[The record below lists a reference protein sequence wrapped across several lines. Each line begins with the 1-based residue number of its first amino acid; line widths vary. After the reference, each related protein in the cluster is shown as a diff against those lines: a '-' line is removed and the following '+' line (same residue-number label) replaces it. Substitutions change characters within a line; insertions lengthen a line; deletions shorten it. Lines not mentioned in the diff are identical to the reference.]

1 MTVHA
6 ASPFKRIPV
15 TVLTGFLG
23 SGKTTLL
30 NYLVRQPGM
39 DRALVIINE
48 FGSVGL
54 DHDLMERSSDDLVV
68 EMMGGCLCCTI
79 SGDLL
84 NTLRDAPSR
93 FSADGQPAFDRVVI
107 ETTGLADPAP
117 ILHTLLTDS
126 WLYYR
131 YELRGVVTTV
141 DAATGLATL
150 SAHEEAAKQ
159 VAVADRLL
167 LTKTDL
173 AANDDVQELRARLA
187 ALNPAA
193 PVTQVDHGRIDP
205 AVLFDL
211 GLYDPATKSS
221 EVVRWLAADAYPQ
234 LNVSGHQQ
242 DHGHSHD
249 HRHAHDHGH
258 SDVNRH
264 DSRIRAICLTFD
276 EPLVDLAFDRWIGVL
291 TNFAGERLLR
301 MKAIVNIE
309 GVGRPMVLH
318 AVQHIMHMPVEL
330 DDWPS
335 DDHRTRMV
343 LIVRDMDEE
352 ELRGTLALLTEGVS
366 KYRFEGW
373 PFAESERAHDQQQG
387 VPS

>member
-1 MTVHA
+1 MTVPA

-30 NYLVRQPGM
+30 NHLVRQPGM

-54 DHDLMERSSDDLVV
+54 DHHLMERSSDDLVV

-93 FSADGQPAFDRVVI
+93 FTTDGRPAFDRVVI

-150 SAHEEAAKQ
+150 AAHEEAAKQ
-159 VAVADRLL
+159 IAVADRLL

-173 AANDDVQELRARLA
+173 AANSDVQGLRAHLA

-193 PVTQVDHGRIDP
+193 PVTQVDQGRIDP
-205 AVLFDL
+205 ALLFDL
-211 GLYDPATKSS
+211 GLYDPATKSA
-221 EVVRWLAADAYPQ
+221 EVVRWLTADAYPQ
-234 LNVSGHQQ
+234 LDVN
-242 DHGHSHD
+242 SHE
-249 HRHAHDHGH
+249 HDHGH
-258 SDVNRH
+258 ERGHSHAHEHAHGDVNRP
-264 DSRIRAICLTFD
+264 DCRIRAVCLTFD

-309 GVGRPMVLH
+309 GVGRPIVLH

-335 DDHRTRMV
+335 DDHRTRT
-343 LIVRDMDEE
+343 RS
-352 ELRGTLALLTEGVS
+352 TNSA
-366 KYRFEGW
+366 
-373 PFAESERAHDQQQG
+373 
-387 VPS
+387 PSPR

>member
-1 MTVHA
+1 MTVPA

-30 NYLVRQPGM
+30 NHLVRQPGM

-54 DHDLMERSSDDLVV
+54 DHHLMERSSDDLVV

-79 SGDLL
+79 SRDLL

-93 FSADGQPAFDRVVI
+93 FSTDGQPSFDRVVI

-150 SAHEEAAKQ
+150 AEHEEAAKQ

-173 AANDDVQELRARLA
+173 AANNDVQDLRARLA

-193 PVTQVDHGRIDP
+193 PLTLVDHGRIDP
-205 AVLFDL
+205 VLLFDL
-211 GLYDPATKSS
+211 GLYDPATKSA

-234 LNVSGHQQ
+234 LDVNSHEHDHGHE
-242 DHGHSHD
+242 HGHSHA
-249 HRHAHDHGH
+249 HEHAHG
-258 SDVNRH
+258 DVNRH
-264 DSRIRAICLTFD
+264 DRRIRAVCLTFD

-352 ELRGTLALLTEGVS
+352 DLHGTLALLTEGVS

-373 PFAESERAHDQQQG
+373 PFVESERAPHQLQG